1 MSSYTQFVVR
11 SSVIKAALIIYNLV
25 AVASFFFIQ
34 VGSILLIIPAAMLD
48 VIYFLNG
55 ESKWVAAKQDAIK
68 PAGKIAQLTFAVI
81 LAILIIGAG
90 LLIYGVMNSG

>member
-1 MSSYTQFVVR
+1 MSSYTRFVVR
-11 SSVIKAALIIYNLV
+11 SSVIKAALIVYNLV

-48 VIYFLNG
+48 VIYFLNNEG
-55 ESKWVAAKQDAIK
+55 KWVIKPDAIK
-68 PAGKIAQLTFAVI
+68 PAGKIAQMTLAVI